1 MNTRNACPGEDTAG
15 ISVCGHHVLV
25 GAEGTSTTN
34 RSVCSSQLFALSQMY
49 HTNSGTTDTILA
61 QVQKQQCSSNIKR
74 MRGSPLPYR
83 RKAARR
89 HVARQC
95 KLRETTGTTS
105 SSRKQHAAQLKLNT
119 KWNENTHG
127 TEWNSP
133 CGRVVAITS
142 AVGGESELCCW
153 SGVVGRLTCV
163 GGLTFLP
170 LFPFSQPSRH
180 QGSIASTSSRVL
192 TYDDLTMMVE
202 FFELAV

>member
-1 MNTRNACPGEDTAG
+1 MWSPRARWSRRYEYHQPQ
-15 ISVCGHHVLV
+15 
-25 GAEGTSTTN
+25 
-34 RSVCSSQLFALSQMY
+34 SVCSSQLFALSQMY

-105 SSRKQHAAQLKLNT
+105 SSRKQHAAQLKCNT
-119 KWNENTHG
+119 KWSKKTHG

-133 CGRVVAITS
+133 CGRVVRVAMAS
-142 AVGGESELCCW
+142 AVGEESELCCW
-153 SGVVGRLTCV
+153 SGGVGGLTCV
-163 GGLTFLP
+163 SGLTFLP
-170 LFPFSQPSRH
+170 LFPCSQPSRH
-180 QGSIASTSSRVL
+180 QVAIASTSSRVL
-192 TYDDLTMMVE
+192 TYDDFTMMVG
-202 FFELAV
+202 FLELAV